1 MITPPE
7 EFYTESPRETLMILF
22 RIISR
27 KSWNELQS
35 WHDAFPGSRV
45 EHILYGVYVLIIE
58 PGGARRLAS

>member
-1 MITPPE
+1 MIAPQS
-7 EFYTESPRETLMILF
+7 EFYPEPQTESLLILF